1 VRSRVTELE
10 ADKQESRLSKDE
22 TNRVN
27 ANLTAEIDDYQDP
40 LKRLHE
46 TLSVMRNEK
55 WIGPP
60 TDLRVNI
67 LQAYRDQF
75 QRQTQH
81 QGQQRDWLSWIGAYL
96 SQRTRMVMASAVTLV
111 VLVIMGVA
119 LVTMTSQDPLLTAS
133 VDEVSGLVEVN
144 SSGSENWLPLQ
155 EGTELQAGDRMR
167 SGIDAMAVLRFP
179 DGSISEM
186 GASSQLSILQ
196 LSTSQSGD
204 GQIAVLHQYEG
215 QTLYKIRPQVSED
228 SWFEV
233 ETSVAS
239 VTVIGTEFAV
249 EVTDYQV
256 TIVTVSEGVVEVRG
270 QGAALQVEAGQIANV
285 ISGSEPAFG
294 LPTQTP
300 VPTCVPVTETAEP
313 ATCDDRSKAGEL
325 TSLSQGSLLQQ
336 KATAN
341 ADTMAADLSATATSN
356 SHLTPAPTAAPGI
369 NTTPTATAA
378 SGVAVIPTM
387 TPPYSTPTEEGAAAA
402 EPTATPTGP
411 SSPPPTA
418 TPFYPP
424 ATATP
429 GAPTAPPP
437 TSTPNQP
444 TAPPP
449 TSTPPP
455 TAPPPTSTPP
465 PTAPP
470 PTSTPLP
477 PPPTST
483 PLPPTPTP
491 IPPTATPPPPTPT
504 PPPYP

>member
-1 VRSRVTELE
+1 MRSIVIELE

-27 ANLTAEIDDYQDP
+27 ANLTTEIDDYQDP
-40 LKRLHE
+40 LKRLLE
-46 TLSVMRNEK
+46 TLSLMRNEK

-60 TDLRVNI
+60 TDLRVNV

-75 QRQTQH
+75 QRQAQH

-96 SQRTRMVMASAVTLV
+96 SPRTRMVMASAVTLV
-111 VLVIMGVA
+111 VLVMVGVA
-119 LVTMTSQDPLLTAS
+119 LVTLTSQDPLLTAS
-133 VDEVSGLVEVN
+133 VDEVSGLVEVK
-144 SSGSENWLPLQ
+144 SSGSENWRPLQ
-155 EGTELQAGDRMR
+155 EGTDLQAGDRMR
-167 SGIDAMAVLRFP
+167 SGIDAMAVLHFP

-196 LSTSQSGD
+196 LSTSQSGV

-215 QTLYKIRPQVSED
+215 QTLHKIRPQVSED

-239 VTVIGTEFAV
+239 VAVIGTEFAV
-249 EVTDYQV
+249 EVTDFQV

-270 QGAALQVEAGQIANV
+270 QGAALQVEAGQIASV
-285 ISGSEPAFG
+285 IPGSEPAFG

-300 VPTCVPVTETAEP
+300 IPTCVPVAETVEP
-313 ATCDDRSKAGEL
+313 ATCDDRYKEGEL
-325 TSLSQGSLLQQ
+325 TSLSQGSLLEQE
-336 KATAN
+336 TSAN
-341 ADTMAADLSATATSN
+341 ADTMVADLSATPTSN

-369 NTTPTATAA
+369 YSTPTATTA
-378 SGVAVIPTM
+378 SGAAGTPTM
-387 TPPYSTPTEEGAAAA
+387 TPPTMIPTEEGASAA

-429 GAPTAPPP
+429 GVPTAPPP

-477 PPPTST
+477 PPTST